1 MPLRNVPIT
10 YTLDQQRQEINALAG
25 DVNDIDTT
33 FNERVDDR
41 VGALIVGGVG
51 IASTYDDAGGTVTLD
66 VAFNEFST
74 SAVLEGTNLYYTDT
88 RANAAIDARVTQAF
102 VNNLNITNLGPQD
115 SITLTLGQTTKTLT
129 PLNYNNANWDA
140 AFGWGDHASAGYLT
154 SYSETSTIHDV
165 LGRGNQ
171 TSLDLQVDTLK
182 ATNVSS
188 TAANTNLTLTGNT
201 VVSQSDFRVGTID
214 TSLSNDYGVRANADG
229 EVIINHSPTAGG
241 LTLKSGGNATF
252 TVDNLGRLNGVVK
265 FVTSDGNAGQS
276 LTTDGNGQLYW
287 GEGGGANV
295 EVSDTP
301 PTGAAS
307 GDMWWESDSGRL
319 KVYYNNGVNPA
330 AWVDASPPLKV
341 DAPNSA
347 FANNVG
353 NLSAD
358 SPSDPVF
365 EDTNGVF
372 NVTVQV
378 STFTRNKISVLLGS
392 VTGSNNTNG
401 TVVLQRVVGATT
413 TDICTVKCPDPS
425 ITGIVPIAFD
435 FLDVHGQATGT
446 NVTYQ
451 LSLVLNVAGTRTV
464 SETSQLFV
472 TEI

>member
-1 MPLRNVPIT
+1 MGRSCFCGLSN
-10 YTLDQQRQEINALAG
+10 
-25 DVNDIDTT
+25 
-33 FNERVDDR
+33 
-41 VGALIVGGVG
+41 
-51 IASTYDDAGGTVTLD
+51 
-66 VAFNEFST
+66 
-74 SAVLEGTNLYYTDT
+74 
-88 RANAAIDARVTQAF
+88 
-102 VNNLNITNLGPQD
+102 
-115 SITLTLGQTTKTLT
+115 
-129 PLNYNNANWDA
+129 
-140 AFGWGDHASAGYLT
+140 

-171 TSLDLQVDTLK
+171 TSLDLQVSTLK
-182 ATNVSS
+182 ATTFSS
-188 TAANTNLTLTGNT
+188 TAANTNLVLSGNNI
-201 VVSQSDFRVGTID
+201 VSQSDFRVGTID

-229 EVIINHSPTAGG
+229 EVIINHAPTGGG
-241 LTLKSGGNATF
+241 LTLKSGGNSTF

-265 FVTSDGNAGQS
+265 FVTSDGTAGQS

-301 PTGAAS
+301 PTGALVVT
-307 GDMWWESDSGRL
+307 WWESDSGRL

-353 NLSAD
+353 NVTAD

-372 NVTVQV
+372 NVTLQV
-378 STFTRNKISVLLGS
+378 STFTRNRISVLLGS

-401 TVVLQRVVGATT
+401 TIILQRVVGAVT
-413 TDICTVKCPDPS
+413 TDICTIKCPDPS

-435 FLDVHGQATGT
+435 FLDVHGQDTGT
-446 NVTYQ
+446 NITYQ
-451 LSLVLNVAGTRTV
+451 LSLVLNVSGTRTV

>member
-41 VGALIVGGVG
+41 VGTLIVGGVG

-115 SITLTLGQTTKTLT
+115 EITLTLGQTTKTLT
-129 PLNYNNANWDA
+129 PLNYNHANWDA

-171 TSLDLQVDTLK
+171 TSLDLQLATLK

-413 TDICTVKCPDPS
+413 TDICTVRCPDPS